1 MRTTVRASAKALL
14 VIAGTTG
21 LVALGSG
28 TANAAVLGEDLSL
41 DNLSEQV
48 PQLLGEVLSNPLG
61 DTVSID
67 PEHPS
72 NAPERQQHSGVENS
86 APEEVSEDMPLRI
99 IEDTEAELDEGADTH
114 QIRPDLVELHGD
126 ADEAGTVTMAGAT
139 TPQIGQDTDLR
150 AGLDELLEFVGL
162 PKLGEPSEDTETL
175 PQSAMPDP
183 DQDTVDPVGDVLPEA
198 LARH

>member
-1 MRTTVRASAKALL
+1 MRTTVRASVKALF

-86 APEEVSEDMPLRI
+86 APEEVSEGTPLKV
-99 IEDTEAELDEGADTH
+99 IEDTAVELDEGIDTH

-126 ADEAGTVTMAGAT
+126 TGETDTVVMAGAT
-139 TPQIGQDTDLR
+139 TPQTGQDTDLL
-150 AGLDELLEFVGL
+150 ADLDDLLEFMGL
-162 PKLGEPSEDTETL
+162 PKLGESSEDTETL

-183 DQDTVDPVGDVLPEA
+183 DQDIVDPVGDVLHEA

>member
-1 MRTTVRASAKALL
+1 MRTTVRASVKALF

-72 NAPERQQHSGVENS
+72 NAPERQQHSGVESS
-86 APEEVSEDMPLRI
+86 APEEVSEGTPLKV
-99 IEDTEAELDEGADTH
+99 IEDTAVELDEGIDTH

-126 ADEAGTVTMAGAT
+126 TGETDTVVMAGAT
-139 TPQIGQDTDLR
+139 TPQTGQDTDLL
-150 AGLDELLEFVGL
+150 ADLDDLLEFMGL
-162 PKLGEPSEDTETL
+162 PKLGESSEDTETL

-183 DQDTVDPVGDVLPEA
+183 DQDIVDPVGDVLHEA

>member
-61 DTVSID
+61 DMVSID

-99 IEDTEAELDEGADTH
+99 IEDTEVELDEGADTH

-175 PQSAMPDP
+175 PQSAMPEL
-183 DQDTVDPVGDVLPEA
+183 DQGTVDPVGDVLPEA

>member
-72 NAPERQQHSGVENS
+72 NAPGRQHHSGVENS

-99 IEDTEAELDEGADTH
+99 IEDTEVELDEGADTH

>member
-21 LVALGSG
+21 LVALGAG

-86 APEEVSEDMPLRI
+86 APEEVSEGTPLKV
-99 IEDTEAELDEGADTH
+99 IEDTAVELDEGIDTH

-126 ADEAGTVTMAGAT
+126 TGETDTVVMAGAT
-139 TPQIGQDTDLR
+139 TPQTGQDTDLL
-150 AGLDELLEFVGL
+150 ADLDDLLEFVGL
-162 PKLGEPSEDTETL
+162 PKLGESSEDTETL

-183 DQDTVDPVGDVLPEA
+183 DQDIVDPVGDVLHEA